1 MKDYQE
7 DTSGHGRQ
15 RREASRNGYSR
26 KTSQPNKTS
35 RKQIRNRK
43 AGSNAKQV
51 NFVSKMSDNA
61 NHENSR
67 YREDQQNLQ
76 LNVLVAVDN
85 VITEHHKNLTDVTHG
100 LKAYITSL
108 IHLVDNIFQHD
119 TLDRRLRIHLLGIH
133 EFTKEESNL
142 IIYENAPNETLNA
155 VCDLLA
161 DPKLEPRYS
170 TQDQKGT
177 ADHKDISIFLT
188 RRRFGPAG
196 RNT

>member
-1 MKDYQE
+1 
-7 DTSGHGRQ
+7 
-15 RREASRNGYSR
+15 
-26 KTSQPNKTS
+26 
-35 RKQIRNRK
+35 
-43 AGSNAKQV
+43 
-51 NFVSKMSDNA
+51 MSDNA

-196 RNT
+196 RNTWSNTPFLVQMKHKNLDRKIFAWFKLYDTILLKKIKIINKKS